1 MFSSFFKGREDVFA
15 IRWEKDGKSGY
26 MPAYDLDWNE
36 FSKHKARG
44 GTLKDFPDKRFSKL
58 TDQRIMNHLD
68 GKETIGLYPLLPDN
82 SSWFIVADFDESLS
96 SEKSWV
102 EECRVF
108 IETCNLYEIP
118 CYLERSRSGKGGHVW
133 IFFGSA
139 YPAYKSRKIILR
151 LLEIAGIISPF
162 DKNSNYDRLFPNQ
175 DYHSG
180 KGLGNLIALPLQ
192 GKSLENKN
200 SSFIDPANQIP
211 FEDQFNLLKNI
222 KRVSI
227 ELLDKILNTIADFA
241 VPHRPINS
249 ISTLS
254 SLNGIQIIL
263 NKQILIPRKQLAPEL
278 ITFLREDL
286 NFINSDYIIKK
297 KLGKNTFFIQP
308 YFKMLEEKESFV
320 LLPRGFIGRLLRF
333 CNHQKIKYHLI
344 DERKKLTD
352 VNFSFKASLHEYQQ
366 QAVNIT
372 DKKEIGIIVAPPGSG
387 KTIMALAVVANK
399 RQPALIIVHRRQL
412 FDQWVERIQSFLGIA
427 EAFIG
432 KIAPGQQKIGTHLT
446 VAMIQSLATVD
457 TKSDLFN
464 SFGLIII
471 DECHHIPAKT
481 FREVIMRFSS
491 YYLYGLT
498 ATPIRKNNDEKLIF
512 IHIGDVIHEVRFP
525 TENSLSPK
533 KISVIIRETDL
544 LIPFDHKTDKTET
557 LHQIL
562 IHDSARN
569 QLIIED
575 VKTEVNTGRKI
586 LVLTERKAHIEVLR
600 QYLKNKYEVI
610 TISGEDAVSVRK
622 SKLQQIKEGHFQV
635 LISTGQFFG
644 EGTDLDNLGCL
655 ILAYPFAFDGKLI
668 QYIGRVQRGETT
680 PVIYDYRDIYID
692 YLEKQFRQRNRYYKK
707 LLNTRQLQKF
717 EELTLLFDE
726 QKVYIN
732 SEEFP
737 LSINCLDLPME
748 VEKFKEGI
756 IWTVR
761 VLAYDEE
768 RCELITEI
776 INYNAKPETSVSKQT
791 SLQFLIIDKIKF
803 RSIDTSKLLLATVLP
818 KSPIIEKVELTID
831 HKVTADPVLK
841 KLSKTM
847 KVPFHK
853 LQFLPGCISF
863 SLFIEEFN
871 KEITFE
877 IENLDIRPEF
887 EVIRSYFIK
896 ILKKKLI
903 SADIEIHYNSNEII
917 TAAASSE
924 DIDKI
929 NSTTIDN
936 VRFEFVKREM
946 LTFKGNPE
954 NSSVLNTLEDLLP
967 KEKNAMG
974 QLFKSEQ
981 DLIDDLLKIKN
992 SKHYYQLK
1000 YLSSQHLSSVLRI
1013 RFVLT
1018 PFSFLFLLDGT
1029 KKYHIVW
1036 ETLYSEE
1043 ATYIWHF
1050 EKSMDALRH
1059 GLKEIEITLQEI
1071 KATGKPDYIRK
1082 EHDNF
1087 SRILHDYTDY
1097 TNAKSGFTV
1106 WKGTL
1111 EERLV

>member
-1 MFSSFFKGREDVFA
+1 
-15 IRWEKDGKSGY
+15 
-26 MPAYDLDWNE
+26 
-36 FSKHKARG
+36 
-44 GTLKDFPDKRFSKL
+44 
-58 TDQRIMNHLD
+58 
-68 GKETIGLYPLLPDN
+68 
-82 SSWFIVADFDESLS
+82 
-96 SEKSWV
+96 
-102 EECRVF
+102 
-108 IETCNLYEIP
+108 
-118 CYLERSRSGKGGHVW
+118 
-133 IFFGSA
+133 
-139 YPAYKSRKIILR
+139 
-151 LLEIAGIISPF
+151 
-162 DKNSNYDRLFPNQ
+162 
-175 DYHSG
+175 
-180 KGLGNLIALPLQ
+180 
-192 GKSLENKN
+192 
-200 SSFIDPANQIP
+200 
-211 FEDQFNLLKNI
+211 
-222 KRVSI
+222 
-227 ELLDKILNTIADFA
+227 
-241 VPHRPINS
+241 
-249 ISTLS
+249 
-254 SLNGIQIIL
+254 
-263 NKQILIPRKQLAPEL
+263 
-278 ITFLREDL
+278 
-286 NFINSDYIIKK
+286 
-297 KLGKNTFFIQP
+297 
-308 YFKMLEEKESFV
+308 
-320 LLPRGFIGRLLRF
+320 
-333 CNHQKIKYHLI
+333 
-344 DERKKLTD
+344 
-352 VNFSFKASLHEYQQ
+352 
-366 QAVNIT
+366 
-372 DKKEIGIIVAPPGSG
+372 
-387 KTIMALAVVANK
+387 
-399 RQPALIIVHRRQL
+399 
-412 FDQWVERIQSFLGIA
+412 
-427 EAFIG
+427 
-432 KIAPGQQKIGTHLT
+432 
-446 VAMIQSLATVD
+446 
-457 TKSDLFN
+457 
-464 SFGLIII
+464 
-471 DECHHIPAKT
+471 
-481 FREVIMRFSS
+481 
-491 YYLYGLT
+491 
-498 ATPIRKNNDEKLIF
+498 
-512 IHIGDVIHEVRFP
+512 
-525 TENSLSPK
+525 
-533 KISVIIRETDL
+533 
-544 LIPFDHKTDKTET
+544 
-557 LHQIL
+557 
-562 IHDSARN
+562 
-569 QLIIED
+569 
-575 VKTEVNTGRKI
+575 
-586 LVLTERKAHIEVLR
+586 
-600 QYLKNKYEVI
+600 
-610 TISGEDAVSVRK
+610 
-622 SKLQQIKEGHFQV
+622 
-635 LISTGQFFG
+635 
-644 EGTDLDNLGCL
+644 
-655 ILAYPFAFDGKLI
+655 
-668 QYIGRVQRGETT
+668 
-680 PVIYDYRDIYID
+680 
-692 YLEKQFRQRNRYYKK
+692 LEKQFRQRNRYYKK

>member
-1 MFSSFFKGREDVFA
+1 
-15 IRWEKDGKSGY
+15 
-26 MPAYDLDWNE
+26 
-36 FSKHKARG
+36 
-44 GTLKDFPDKRFSKL
+44 
-58 TDQRIMNHLD
+58 
-68 GKETIGLYPLLPDN
+68 
-82 SSWFIVADFDESLS
+82 
-96 SEKSWV
+96 
-102 EECRVF
+102 
-108 IETCNLYEIP
+108 
-118 CYLERSRSGKGGHVW
+118 
-133 IFFGSA
+133 
-139 YPAYKSRKIILR
+139 
-151 LLEIAGIISPF
+151 
-162 DKNSNYDRLFPNQ
+162 
-175 DYHSG
+175 
-180 KGLGNLIALPLQ
+180 
-192 GKSLENKN
+192 
-200 SSFIDPANQIP
+200 
-211 FEDQFNLLKNI
+211 
-222 KRVSI
+222 
-227 ELLDKILNTIADFA
+227 
-241 VPHRPINS
+241 
-249 ISTLS
+249 
-254 SLNGIQIIL
+254 
-263 NKQILIPRKQLAPEL
+263 
-278 ITFLREDL
+278 
-286 NFINSDYIIKK
+286 
-297 KLGKNTFFIQP
+297 LGKNTFFIQP